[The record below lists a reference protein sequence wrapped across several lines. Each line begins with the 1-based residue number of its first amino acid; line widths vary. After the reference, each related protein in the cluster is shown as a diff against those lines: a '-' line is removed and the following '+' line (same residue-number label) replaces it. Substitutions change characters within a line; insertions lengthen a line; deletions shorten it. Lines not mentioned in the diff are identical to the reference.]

1 MDKGD
6 LVNKAKRGEKKRRE
20 GVVKEIERKRNNRI
34 MQITN

>member
-6 LVNKAKRGEKKRRE
+6 LVNKAKCDEKKRRG